1 MYLRFNLFTIVIL
14 FSLQLFAQQNQT
26 YVGNY
31 TNDDGIVGKATYSY
45 FEKDYVKIKNG
56 NFTYSYYTNGVTREL
71 KGPFINGMRDGLWT
85 STIAGRGFEVNI
97 SGTFSSGLPNGKFSY
112 KAIYNGSPYQTML
125 VEFKNG
131 VVIGDFVFEDVRKG
145 EKVNGKVTSLG
156 YMDGDWKIT
165 EGNNEYIQKYDNGVY
180 TLYLERNVN
189 DGNITRK
196 DDYLIPIQNLK
207 PEDIV
212 VKNTQWELTNTNDVY
227 GIYFQKYLWANWD
240 PTSVG
245 GIKENPI
252 NGMFFTRKS
261 SKSKMKNLNLL
272 DEEFYKSIVLN
283 NQDSIKNTFNRLQKS
298 KDKIMEQDKMFE
310 SNRNVI
316 LSAEVNLRDS
326 TKKLLDVILSYKAKY
341 ASKNEDLRALLEN
354 TDLTINNIK
363 SVTLSFNEINKLT
376 YNGKPFSGLKH
387 PSQNQFYLD
396 NFIKQREEI
405 KNFRGS
411 MNFQN
416 ANDLVTYSPTYDS
429 LILDFRKKFLAIEKQ
444 STSDQKNYFEIYDPK
459 FTSEP
464 KQALQDLSGELK
476 LIKDQKDKFLLLNN
490 GEKINE
496 KLVILQDYYFSS
508 LPPEYSL
515 EKLKAYIIQLK
526 KLNDKMNLLLT
537 SEEAI
542 KTLLKEAK
550 KEVDPQILESIF
562 LK

>member
-1 MYLRFNLFTIVIL
+1 
-14 FSLQLFAQQNQT
+14 
-26 YVGNY
+26 
-31 TNDDGIVGKATYSY
+31 
-45 FEKDYVKIKNG
+45 
-56 NFTYSYYTNGVTREL
+56 
-71 KGPFINGMRDGLWT
+71 
-85 STIAGRGFEVNI
+85 
-97 SGTFSSGLPNGKFSY
+97 
-112 KAIYNGSPYQTML
+112 
-125 VEFKNG
+125 
-131 VVIGDFVFEDVRKG
+131 
-145 EKVNGKVTSLG
+145 
-156 YMDGDWKIT
+156 
-165 EGNNEYIQKYDNGVY
+165 
-180 TLYLERNVN
+180 
-189 DGNITRK
+189 
-196 DDYLIPIQNLK
+196 
-207 PEDIV
+207 
-212 VKNTQWELTNTNDVY
+212 
-227 GIYFQKYLWANWD
+227 
-240 PTSVG
+240 
-245 GIKENPI
+245 
-252 NGMFFTRKS
+252 
-261 SKSKMKNLNLL
+261 MKNLNLL

-326 TKKLLDVILSYKAKY
+326 TKKLLDVILSYKPKY

-429 LILDFRKKFLAIEKQ
+429 LILDFWKKVLAIEKQ